1 LEVFLVLLIV
11 VLILVFTSILIGYTF
26 AAKVVY
32 PKRFG
37 FEETYRIE
45 KDNGKL
51 IEEEYQSWL
60 KEEVILKSQFGYSIY
75 GLYFPTGGSNKVI
88 IFSHGITYTLFGSVK
103 YMKIF
108 RNLGFNIFIY
118 DNRYHGNSGGK
129 NSTFGYYEKYDL
141 KMIVDWIQQKVGSD
155 AVIGTHGESM
165 GAAISIQHAAIDPRI
180 KFIIEDCSFSDLWDQ
195 LKYRLKVDFHL
206 PAFPFL
212 HLANIMSKV
221 ITGMDFHKISPKKDV
236 QNIQAPMLFIHGEQD
251 DFIPVSMA
259 YELFE
264 NKVSGPK
271 KIFIP
276 NNAKHATAF
285 WDNQDEYDR
294 VIREFLYENNI
305 E

>member
-1 LEVFLVLLIV
+1 MDILIVIIFLLIV
-11 VLILVFTSILIGYTF
+11 SILIGYVF

-37 FEETYRIE
+37 FEETYEIE
-45 KDNGKL
+45 KEKGRL
-51 IEEEYQSWL
+51 IEEDYQSWI
-60 KEEVILKSQFGYSIY
+60 KEEVLLQSQFGYSIY
-75 GLYFPTGGSNKVI
+75 GLYFPIEGSKKVI

-103 YMKIF
+103 YMGIF
-108 RNLGFNIFIY
+108 QRLGFNIFIY
-118 DNRYHGNSGGK
+118 DNRYHGRSGGK

-141 KMIVDWIQQKVGSD
+141 KMIVDWIQQKVGSN

-195 LKYRLKVDFHL
+195 LKYRLKMDYHL

-212 HLANIMSKV
+212 YLANMMTKV
-221 ITGMDFHKISPKKDV
+221 LTGMDFHSVSPKKDV
-236 QNIQAPMLFIHGEQD
+236 QHIQTPILFIHGEQD

-259 YELFE
+259 YELYE
-264 NKVSGPK
+264 NKVFGPR
-271 KIFIP
+271 KIYIP
-276 NNAKHATAF
+276 NNAEHATSF
-285 WDNQDEYDR
+285 WDNQIEYES
-294 VIREFLYENNI
+294 VIREFLFENNI

>member
-1 LEVFLVLLIV
+1 LVILLVTIFLLIV
-11 VLILVFTSILIGYTF
+11 SILIGYVF

-37 FEETYRIE
+37 FVETHEIE
-45 KDNGKL
+45 KEKGRL
-51 IEEEYQSWL
+51 IEEEYQSWI
-60 KEEVILKSQFGYSIY
+60 KEEVIIQSQFGYSIY
-75 GLYFPTGGSNKVI
+75 GLYFPIEGSNKVI

-108 RNLGFNIFIY
+108 QRLGFNIFIY
-118 DNRYHGNSGGK
+118 DNRYHGKSGGR

-141 KMIVDWIQQKVGSD
+141 KMIVDWIQQKVGPN

-195 LKYRLKVDFHL
+195 LKYRLKMDFHL

-212 HLANIMSKV
+212 YLANIMSKV
-221 ITGMDFHKISPKKDV
+221 LTGMDCHSISPKKDV
-236 QNIQAPMLFIHGEQD
+236 QKIQAPMLFIHGEQD

-259 YELFE
+259 YELYE

-271 KIFIP
+271 KIYIL
-276 NNAKHATAF
+276 NNAEHATSF
-285 WDNQDEYDR
+285 WDNQVEYES
-294 VIREFLYENNI
+294 VIREFLFENQI
-305 E
+305 V

>member
-1 LEVFLVLLIV
+1 MIFFIVFLFLLI
-11 VLILVFTSILIGYTF
+11 ISILIGYVF

-37 FEETYRIE
+37 FEETYEIE
-45 KDNGKL
+45 KEKRRL
-51 IEEEYQSWL
+51 IEEEYQSWI
-60 KEEVILKSQFGYSIY
+60 KEEVILQSQFGYSIY
-75 GLYFPTGGSNKVI
+75 GLNFPIDGSKKVI

-108 RNLGFNIFIY
+108 RDLGFNIYIY
-118 DNRYHGNSGGK
+118 DLRYHGRSGGK

-141 KMIVDWIQQKVGSD
+141 KMIVDWIQQKVGPD
-155 AVIGTHGESM
+155 ALIGTHGESM

-195 LKYRLKVDFHL
+195 LKYRLRMDYHL

-221 ITGMDFHKISPKKDV
+221 LTGIDFHKISPKKDV
-236 QNIQAPMLFIHGEQD
+236 QTIQAPMLFIHGEQD
-251 DFIPVSMA
+251 DFIPVSMV
-259 YELFE
+259 YELCE

-271 KIFIP
+271 KIYIP
-276 NNAKHATAF
+276 NNAEHATSF
-285 WDNQDEYDR
+285 WNNQDEYDR
-294 VIREFLYENNI
+294 VIREFLLENHI
-305 E
+305 V

>member
-1 LEVFLVLLIV
+1 MVYLIV
-11 VLILVFTSILIGYTF
+11 VLFLLIISILIGYVF

-37 FEETYRIE
+37 FEETYEIE
-45 KDNGKL
+45 KENGAL
-51 IEEEYQSWL
+51 IEEEYQSWV
-60 KEEVILKSQFGYSIY
+60 KEEVILPSQFAYSIY
-75 GLYFPTGGSNKVI
+75 GLYFPMEGSKKVI
-88 IFSHGITYTLFGSVK
+88 VFSHGITYTLFGSVK

-108 RNLGFNIFIY
+108 RKLDFNIFIY
-118 DNRYHGNSGGK
+118 DNRYHGKSGGK
-129 NSTFGYYEKYDL
+129 NSTFGFYEKYDL
-141 KMIVDWIQQKVGSD
+141 KMIVDWIQQKVGLD

-221 ITGMDFHKISPKKDV
+221 LTGMDFHKISPKKDV
-236 QNIQAPMLFIHGEQD
+236 QNIQAPMIFIHGEQD

-259 YELFE
+259 YELYD

-271 KIFIP
+271 KIYIP

-285 WDNQDEYDR
+285 RDNQDEYDR
-294 VIREFLYENNI
+294 VIFEFLNENHI
-305 E
+305 V